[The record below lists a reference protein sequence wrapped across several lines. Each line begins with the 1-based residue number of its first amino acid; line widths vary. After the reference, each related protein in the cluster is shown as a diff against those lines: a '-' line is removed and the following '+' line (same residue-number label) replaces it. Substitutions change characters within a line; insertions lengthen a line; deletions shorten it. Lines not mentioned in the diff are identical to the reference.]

1 MFLSIL
7 SEWIFIASF
16 QPSIQ
21 KAESTWASGWYLN
34 NSPCYFYIHFMS
46 FHDSGLFL
54 FFIPSIDLG
63 SRLHSTLPP
72 VILLVNSYSCSK
84 TFLRAASSFVGSSIP
99 SMYHLC
105 FFIALYSH
113 CILLWNFPN
122 LYGYYLYACCQ
133 TLCSLILH
141 LTSTSASGPN
151 CLIKTLLLLL
161 QVCTHQSK
169 RQLG

>member
-21 KAESTWASGWYLN
+21 KAESTWASVWYLN

-54 FFIPSIDLG
+54 IFIPSIDLG
-63 SRLHSTLPP
+63 ARLHSTLPP

-113 CILLWNFPN
+113 CILLCLKLSQSIWFLSICLLSDSVFIDTPPHF
-122 LYGYYLYACCQ
+122 YLCIRA
-133 TLCSLILH
+133 
-141 LTSTSASGPN
+141 
-151 CLIKTLLLLL
+151 
-161 QVCTHQSK
+161 
-169 RQLG
+169 

>member
-113 CILLWNFPN
+113 CILLCLKLSQSVW
-122 LYGYYLYACCQ
+122 LLSIYLLSDSVFIDTPPHFY
-133 TLCSLILH
+133 LCIR
-141 LTSTSASGPN
+141 A
-151 CLIKTLLLLL
+151 
-161 QVCTHQSK
+161 
-169 RQLG
+169 

>member
-7 SEWIFIASF
+7 SEWIFITSF

-46 FHDSGLFL
+46 FHDSGLFS

-63 SRLHSTLPP
+63 ARLHSTLPP

-105 FFIALYSH
+105 FFIALYSD
-113 CILLWNFPN
+113 CILLSLKLSQSVWLLSICLLSDSVFIDTPPHFYLCIRAWLPN
-122 LYGYYLYACCQ
+122 KN
-133 TLCSLILH
+133 S
-141 LTSTSASGPN
+141 SASPASMYPS
-151 CLIKTLLLLL
+151 
-161 QVCTHQSK
+161 V
-169 RQLG
+169 

>member
-113 CILLWNFPN
+113 CILLCLKLSQSIWLLSICLLSDSVFIDTPPHF
-122 LYGYYLYACCQ
+122 YLCIRA
-133 TLCSLILH
+133 
-141 LTSTSASGPN
+141 
-151 CLIKTLLLLL
+151 
-161 QVCTHQSK
+161 
-169 RQLG
+169 